1 MAQPGGRELFGAPL
15 GVAPQLQPLQ
25 GMLLRRSTDIYPKE
39 LARDMREFFSSLLGK
54 TCGGTMQ
61 ATELLKQTPLFEGL
75 SDADLEGLAQS
86 TRIQDYKAGQTIV
99 IEGRVG
105 AAFFILVSGSVEV
118 IKRRGQPEEAILAT
132 LEVGDF
138 FGELATMR
146 HVPRSAS
153 IRAVQD
159 STCLVIR
166 RADFEAYISKFP
178 NVVAKVESTLTS
190 RFGEVPD
197 LDD

>member
-1 MAQPGGRELFGAPL
+1 
-15 GVAPQLQPLQ
+15 
-25 GMLLRRSTDIYPKE
+25 
-39 LARDMREFFSSLLGK
+39 
-54 TCGGTMQ
+54 MQ
-61 ATELLKQTPLFEGL
+61 ATELLKQTPLFDGL
-75 SDADLEGLAQS
+75 SDADIEELGQS
-86 TRIQDYKAGQTIV
+86 TRIQDYKAGQIIV

-118 IKRRGQPEEAILAT
+118 IKRRGQPIEAVLAT
-132 LEVGDF
+132 LQAGDF

-153 IRAVQD
+153 IRALQD

-178 NVVAKVESTLTS
+178 NVVAKVESTLTT

>member
-1 MAQPGGRELFGAPL
+1 ME
-15 GVAPQLQPLQ
+15 
-25 GMLLRRSTDIYPKE
+25 
-39 LARDMREFFSSLLGK
+39 
-54 TCGGTMQ
+54 
-61 ATELLKQTPLFEGL
+61 ATELLKQTPLFEELG
-75 SDADLEGLAQS
+75 DTDIAELAQS
-86 TRIQDYKAGQTIV
+86 TRIQDYRAGQTIV

-118 IKRRGQPEEAILAT
+118 VKRRGQSDETVLAILQ
-132 LEVGDF
+132 VGDF

-153 IRAVQD
+153 IRALQD

-166 RADFEAYISKFP
+166 RADFEAYISKYP
-178 NVVAKVESTLTS
+178 DVVAKVEATLTS